1 MQVCW
6 LKRDLRMQDHAPLL
20 RCLLDAPTYGPVL
33 PMYVHEPSWWS
44 QPDTSGQH
52 LAFSRECLSELA
64 VDIQKAGGT
73 LFSPIGE
80 VADILEALWRRYPLK
95 RLVSY
100 QETNTLATFERD
112 LMVKA
117 WCRARGVEWVE
128 LPQNGVSRGAQFKAK
143 GFHFGAYLETLLE
156 APADLPKNPQ
166 WAVAPTVTKTLPA
179 VVGDKPF
186 RQRGGR
192 TQALKC
198 LDEFLSPEKLLAYP
212 RAISSPNTAVDGC
225 SRLSPYLAF
234 GAISDGE
241 VFRALNRQREALRP
255 TLSPE
260 QRGPLD
266 QSLNFFVERLYWR
279 AAYLQ
284 SFELD
289 YTREHLNELSQF
301 NNQREGLF
309 VAEWLEAWKAG
320 RTGVPYVDA
329 AMRMLAET
337 GWLNMRLRGTVTSFA
352 VNELWLP
359 WRQVGLHLA
368 REFLDYEASIHWS
381 QLQIHAGTAKG
392 CEPLTYNPRK
402 QAKDHDPSGQ
412 FVKRWVPELRG
423 VPLDYL
429 VEPWTM
435 PPAVQ
440 AQAGCFIG
448 ASYPAPLIN
457 LQHAHE
463 AAKERVAAL
472 RKGFAPPPN
481 KFWLTR
487 DARRTA
493 LAQGGLF

>member
-1 MQVCW
+1 M
-6 LKRDLRMQDHAPLL
+6 
-20 RCLLDAPTYGPVL
+20 
-33 PMYVHEPSWWS
+33 
-44 QPDTSGQH
+44 
-52 LAFSRECLSELA
+52 
-64 VDIQKAGGT
+64 
-73 LFSPIGE
+73 
-80 VADILEALWRRYPLK
+80 
-95 RLVSY
+95 
-100 QETNTLATFERD
+100 
-112 LMVKA
+112 
-117 WCRARGVEWVE
+117 
-128 LPQNGVSRGAQFKAK
+128 
-143 GFHFGAYLETLLE
+143 
-156 APADLPKNPQ
+156 
-166 WAVAPTVTKTLPA
+166 
-179 VVGDKPF
+179 
-186 RQRGGR
+186 
-192 TQALKC
+192 
-198 LDEFLSPEKLLAYP
+198 
-212 RAISSPNTAVDGC
+212 
-225 SRLSPYLAF
+225 AF
-234 GAISDGE
+234 GVISDGE
-241 VFRALNRQREALRP
+241 VFRALNRQRETLWPA
-255 TLSPE
+255 LSPE
-260 QRGPLD
+260 QKAQLD

-435 PPAVQ
+435 PPAIQ
-440 AQAGCFIG
+440 AQAACFIG

-457 LQHAHE
+457 LQQAHD